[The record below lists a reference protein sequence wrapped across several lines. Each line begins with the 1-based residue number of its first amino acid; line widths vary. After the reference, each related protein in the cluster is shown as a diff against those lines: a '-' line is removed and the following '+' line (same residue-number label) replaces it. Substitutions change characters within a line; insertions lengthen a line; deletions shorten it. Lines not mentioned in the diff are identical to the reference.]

1 MRQGVTA
8 ASVVT
13 IIFVVAAFAV
23 LSRMQEYEFHR
34 AYVKQKDSLQGTNY
48 AGANYENMLYD
59 AALASKSTG
68 VGLNFS
74 GNLIVFME
82 DTMTALKAME
92 YAIAQQE
99 DMLNRDDLLMECEV
113 KVLPTLTNHSAGE
126 GEEEELLAPVSASA
140 AGKEQEV
147 VSWKLT
153 THAASLQINKL
164 LCQSLY
170 FAVSNSEGRF
180 RLLEQFSLASKV
192 LPINSPCFNSQK

>member
-1 MRQGVTA
+1 VNFFIFASYLQGVTA

-59 AALASKSTG
+59 AALASKGTG

-113 KVLPTLTNHSAGE
+113 KVLPTLTNHSHGAEGGE
-126 GEEEELLAPVSASA
+126 GEEELLAPVSASA

-170 FAVSNSEGRF
+170 FAVSNSEG
-180 RLLEQFSLASKV
+180 A
-192 LPINSPCFNSQK
+192 